1 MGYEFEWSSR
11 AQADL
16 ASLDRIVAR
25 RILKKIIWFASQS
38 DPLKY
43 AVRLRPPAIGDARFR
58 VGDYRVAVVLD
69 QKDQKIVIAT
79 VGHRR
84 EIYRS

>member
-1 MGYEFEWSSR
+1 MVYEFEWSSQ

-38 DPLKY
+38 DPFKH

-58 VGDYRVAVVLD
+58 IGDYRVVVVID
-69 QKDQKIVIAT
+69 QKTKKIVVAA
-79 VGHRR
+79 VGHRS
-84 EIYRS
+84 EIYRG